1 MTTQA
6 VELLEQEADKRSLR
20 ECKEC
25 SLLRIEDGKPTC
37 MFSNENLKED
47 CQILELK

>member
-20 ECKEC
+20 KCKEC

-37 MFSNENLKED
+37 MFSNENSQDD
-47 CQILELK
+47 CKILEIQ